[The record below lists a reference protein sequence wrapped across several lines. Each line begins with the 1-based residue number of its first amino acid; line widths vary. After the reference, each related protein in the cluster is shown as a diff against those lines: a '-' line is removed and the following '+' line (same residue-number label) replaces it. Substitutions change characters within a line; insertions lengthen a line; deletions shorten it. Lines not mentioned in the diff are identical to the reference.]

1 MGKRELAREPSG
13 EQGRKKNKK
22 IWVISGT
29 AAAVLLGGYLGLC
42 AWVNGTD
49 RILPNVSVAGLDVS
63 GMTVE
68 EAQTALDRAMEEYG
82 GQIIGLVSYDGQL
95 WSIAADKMGYGWS
108 FPAEAAGAVGR
119 ENFLTGGGVYLTQLL
134 GREHRISAPR
144 WDCTALD
151 ETVDRVEAET
161 GGSVTEA
168 SYQLEGD
175 ALVMTKG
182 RTGQAIDR
190 GQVRDSLWSAVEE
203 AMEQKFGGAE
213 GAVEVENPLMPQET
227 PPQEPDFQAIHGAVA
242 VEPQS
247 AQYDRETGAVTDH
260 VVGVDFDV
268 EALKAAYEQAGEG
281 ETFSI
286 PVTLTQP
293 EETKQ
298 SLEAK
303 LFRDLLGEGTTNVGG
318 SSSRKHNV
326 KLSAQAC
333 NGVILMPGEVF
344 SYNNTTGSRSAS
356 KGYLAAPVYS
366 GDASVDEVGGGI
378 CQTSSTLYLACLLSN
393 MEITERYA
401 HRYVPAYIDWGMD
414 ATVSWGGPDYK
425 FTNNTLYPVKI
436 VTEYSKGYLTIK
448 LLGTNID
455 GIRVKMT
462 NEVLSKTPWETVY
475 QEDSTMAPGSP
486 DVVKVTPYTGY
497 KVKTYQTIYDK
508 NGSVIDSHFEAASDY
523 KVRNKVVLQAP
534 AAAPG
539 SAPADLPADTPAP
552 SDTPAETPQQPEPA
566 PTPDP
571 EPETPTI
578 VVTPDS
584 PSET

>member
-1 MGKRELAREPSG
+1 
-13 EQGRKKNKK
+13 
-22 IWVISGT
+22 
-29 AAAVLLGGYLGLC
+29 
-42 AWVNGTD
+42 
-49 RILPNVSVAGLDVS
+49 
-63 GMTVE
+63 
-68 EAQTALDRAMEEYG
+68 
-82 GQIIGLVSYDGQL
+82 
-95 WSIAADKMGYGWS
+95 
-108 FPAEAAGAVGR
+108 
-119 ENFLTGGGVYLTQLL
+119 
-134 GREHRISAPR
+134 
-144 WDCTALD
+144 
-151 ETVDRVEAET
+151 
-161 GGSVTEA
+161 
-168 SYQLEGD
+168 
-175 ALVMTKG
+175 
-182 RTGQAIDR
+182 
-190 GQVRDSLWSAVEE
+190 
-203 AMEQKFGGAE
+203 MEQKFGGAE

-227 PPQEPDFQAIHGAVA
+227 PPQEPDFQAIHDAVA

-260 VVGVDFDV
+260 VVGVDFDA

-378 CQTSSTLYLACLLSN
+378 CQTSSTLYLACLLGN
-393 MEITERYA
+393 LEITERYA
-401 HRYVPAYIDWGMD
+401 HRYVPAYISWGMD

-436 VTEYSKGYLTIK
+436 VTKYEKGYLTVQI
-448 LLGTNID
+448 LGTNVD
-455 GIRVKMT
+455 GTYVKMS
-462 NEVLSKTPWETVY
+462 NEVLSKTPWETIY
-475 QEDSTMAPGSP
+475 QEDPTMAPGSP

-497 KVKTYQTIYDK
+497 KVNSYQTIYDK
-508 NGSVIDSHFEAASDY
+508 DGKVIDSHFEASSNY
-523 KVRNKVVLQAP
+523 KVRNKVILQAVEQRRSP
-534 AAAPG
+534 PSHRTLRRIPLFLWSQQSLRNLPRPLAFLSNRRSRRNRNG
-539 SAPADLPADTPAP
+539 SAPQLVRCKAGI
-552 SDTPAETPQQPEPA
+552 S
-566 PTPDP
+566 
-571 EPETPTI
+571 I
-578 VVTPDS
+578 RF
-584 PSET
+584 

>member
-213 GAVEVENPLMPQET
+213 GAVEVENPLRRHRP
-227 PPQEPDFQAIHGAVA
+227 
-242 VEPQS
+242 
-247 AQYDRETGAVTDH
+247 R
-260 VVGVDFDV
+260 
-268 EALKAAYEQAGEG
+268 
-281 ETFSI
+281 
-286 PVTLTQP
+286 
-293 EETKQ
+293 
-298 SLEAK
+298 
-303 LFRDLLGEGTTNVGG
+303 
-318 SSSRKHNV
+318 SRT
-326 KLSAQAC
+326 SRPSTARWRWSPRA
-333 NGVILMPGEVF
+333 P
-344 SYNNTTGSRSAS
+344 STTGRPGRSPTMWWAW
-356 KGYLAAPVYS
+356 
-366 GDASVDEVGGGI
+366 
-378 CQTSSTLYLACLLSN
+378 TL
-393 MEITERYA
+393 MWR
-401 HRYVPAYIDWGMD
+401 R
-414 ATVSWGGPDYK
+414 
-425 FTNNTLYPVKI
+425 
-436 VTEYSKGYLTIK
+436 
-448 LLGTNID
+448 
-455 GIRVKMT
+455 
-462 NEVLSKTPWETVY
+462 
-475 QEDSTMAPGSP
+475 
-486 DVVKVTPYTGY
+486 
-497 KVKTYQTIYDK
+497 
-508 NGSVIDSHFEAASDY
+508 
-523 KVRNKVVLQAP
+523 
-534 AAAPG
+534 
-539 SAPADLPADTPAP
+539 
-552 SDTPAETPQQPEPA
+552 
-566 PTPDP
+566 
-571 EPETPTI
+571 
-578 VVTPDS
+578 
-584 PSET
+584 

>member
-475 QEDSTMAPGSP
+475 QEDSTMTPGSP

-539 SAPADLPADTPAP
+539 SAPADFPADTPAP

>member
-190 GQVRDSLWSAVEE
+190 SQVRDSLWSAVEE

-303 LFRDLLGEGTTNVGG
+303 LFRDLLGEGTTNVSG
-318 SSSRKHNV
+318 SSARKHNV

-356 KGYLAAPVYS
+356 KGYQAAPVYV
-366 GDASVDEVGGGI
+366 GGASTDEVGGGI
-378 CQTSSTLYLACLLSN
+378 CQTSSTLYLACLRSN
-393 MEITERYA
+393 LEITERYA
-401 HRYVPAYIDWGMD
+401 HRYVPAYITAGMD

-425 FTNNTLYPVKI
+425 FTNNSLYPIKI
-436 VTEYSKGYLTIK
+436 VTIYENNYLTVRI
-448 LLGTNID
+448 LGTNVD
-455 GIRVKMT
+455 GTSVKMT
-462 NEVLSKTPWETVY
+462 NEHLSTTPYETVY
-475 QEDSTMAPGSP
+475 EDDPTLAPGTEK
-486 DVVKVTPYTGY
+486 VKTTPYTGY
-497 KVKTYQTIYDK
+497 KYRTYRNVYDA
-508 NGSVIDSHFEAASDY
+508 NGKLFC
-523 KVRNKVVLQAP
+523 
-534 AAAPG
+534 
-539 SAPADLPADTPAP
+539 
-552 SDTPAETPQQPEPA
+552 
-566 PTPDP
+566 
-571 EPETPTI
+571 
-578 VVTPDS
+578 
-584 PSET
+584 

>member
-190 GQVRDSLWSAVEE
+190 SQVRDSLWSAVEE

-286 PVTLTQP
+286 RGDPDP
-293 EETKQ
+293 AGGD
-298 SLEAK
+298 EA
-303 LFRDLLGEGTTNVGG
+303 EPGG
-318 SSSRKHNV
+318 
-326 KLSAQAC
+326 QA
-333 NGVILMPGEVF
+333 V
-344 SYNNTTGSRSAS
+344 
-356 KGYLAAPVYS
+356 
-366 GDASVDEVGGGI
+366 
-378 CQTSSTLYLACLLSN
+378 
-393 MEITERYA
+393 
-401 HRYVPAYIDWGMD
+401 
-414 ATVSWGGPDYK
+414 
-425 FTNNTLYPVKI
+425 
-436 VTEYSKGYLTIK
+436 
-448 LLGTNID
+448 
-455 GIRVKMT
+455 
-462 NEVLSKTPWETVY
+462 
-475 QEDSTMAPGSP
+475 
-486 DVVKVTPYTGY
+486 
-497 KVKTYQTIYDK
+497 
-508 NGSVIDSHFEAASDY
+508 
-523 KVRNKVVLQAP
+523 
-534 AAAPG
+534 PG
-539 SAPADLPADTPAP
+539 SAGGGDHQCERFLC
-552 SDTPAETPQQPEPA
+552 PEAQCEALGPGLQRGD
-566 PTPDP
+566 PDARRG
-571 EPETPTI
+571 
-578 VVTPDS
+578 VLL
-584 PSET
+584 